1 MGASSSTTRRRSTS
15 DISAPLRS
23 PPGFLRTVVPRQSS
37 PASPARCKMI
47 RMSDF
52 PLIVDPGW
60 VQAHPDARL
69 VDLRWSP
76 SKAPA
81 TGNLPNAPPPP
92 ALRKY
97 EEGHLPGAVFVDL
110 DRDLSSPG
118 GPGRHPFPTGQQF
131 AQVLSRLG
139 IGPET
144 HVVVYDEGHS
154 SVAARLWFMLRA
166 FGHERASVLDGGMR
180 AWTEAG
186 LPLSK
191 ETPRIPPAPLRAL
204 RLDRSR

>member
-1 MGASSSTTRRRSTS
+1 MGASSSTTSRRSTS
-15 DISAPLRS
+15 DISPRS
-23 PPGFLRTVVPRQSS
+23 VPRLDDYRSLVPIQSS
-37 PASPARCKMI
+37 PARPGECKMI

-52 PLIVDPGW
+52 PLIVDPLW

-81 TGNLPNAPPPP
+81 TGAVSNAPPPP

-97 EEGHLPGAVFVDL
+97 QEGHLPGAVFVDL

-118 GPGRHPFPTGQQF
+118 GPGRHPFPSAEQF

-139 IGPET
+139 I
-144 HVVVYDEGHS
+144 
-154 SVAARLWFMLRA
+154 
-166 FGHERASVLDGGMR
+166 
-180 AWTEAG
+180 
-186 LPLSK
+186 
-191 ETPRIPPAPLRAL
+191 
-204 RLDRSR
+204 